1 MINAEIKSGNGT
13 YIARVRGHA
22 NYAPKGQDI
31 VCAGVSALS
40 SALLEALV
48 VLLDSENTAYFDT
61 ATGDGLFEIRVLK
74 PRDRETDSLIRNL
87 FYMFMTGLA
96 QIERQYP
103 DYIKLTTFEIPPEG
117 NDNDTSEQTMNTYRE
132 EDKG

>member
-1 MINAEIKSGNGT
+1 MINAEIKSGDGT
-13 YIARVRGHA
+13 YIARVLGHA

-74 PRDRETDSLIRNL
+74 PKDNATEETVKSL

-103 DYIKLTTFEIPPEG
+103 DYIKLTTFDIPPEG
-117 NDNDTSEQTMNTYRE
+117 NDNGTSEQTMNENRE
-132 EDKG
+132 EVRG